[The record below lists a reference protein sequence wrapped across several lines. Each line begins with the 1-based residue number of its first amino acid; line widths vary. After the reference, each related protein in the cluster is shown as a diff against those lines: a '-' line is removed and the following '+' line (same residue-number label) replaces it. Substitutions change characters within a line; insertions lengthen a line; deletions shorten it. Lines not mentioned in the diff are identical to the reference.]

1 MHANLEV
8 KGTLAKLLAT
18 EDLVVEHRR
27 VETAQFDVDRRVLTL
42 PLWEASDNIIDVL
55 VAHEVGHALYT
66 PNIDPDCKAPQQFLN
81 ITEDVRVE
89 KLMKRKYLGIGKS
102 FYRGYKELNEMD
114 FFELRDLD
122 TYNLADKINL
132 HFKIGPF
139 LGIKF
144 TQQEQEIVDV
154 IEKSETFEEAIAA
167 AETLYNY
174 CREEQRKENQQRRE
188 ESSTPE
194 VSVGSNDSSSDID
207 SNNNSPVSDSS
218 SSNDVEGGSSSSPDD
233 TGNDDSDVTVETQKS
248 LGGNL
253 QKLAQKDQFHE
264 YVYIEKPHMIPDEII
279 VRNEEI
285 SEVCE
290 EFWDRIY
297 AAPLNKSSYLDYADD
312 ALVQYKK
319 DAEKEVNYL
328 VKEFECRKSAD
339 AYARAATARTGVLD
353 TTKLH
358 TYKYNEDLFKKVTV
372 LPDGKNHGLLF
383 LLDWSG
389 SMHNMLASTVKQ
401 LLNLVWFCKKVQ
413 IPFRV
418 YGFTNCYYADV
429 DDTSYYHRRS
439 EQSLIKEPKRNEI
452 WIDESYR
459 LLEFLTSEG
468 NAKDFERQ
476 LRTFWRMAY
485 SMNRDTR
492 CFDIPQRFQLSG
504 TPLDTS
510 LIVLHEIIPQFK
522 KKYGLEKVQTIIL
535 TDGESEPLG
544 YGRKTENPRTLD
556 IKIFKRQVRS
566 RHVYIRDRKLGTTY
580 RLEEWIKGTDVLVR
594 YLQDTFPDVNFI
606 GIRLTSNGDFSK
618 MLRWWGL
625 QYDEKIHERWKRD
638 KSAAIDLGSYSK
650 FFAIST
656 KEMNNDVEFD
666 PPFMASKAQIKSAF
680 KKSLNKSKFNRKI
693 LSEFVEL
700 VA

>member
-1 MHANLEV
+1 MQTNLEV

-18 EDLVVEHRR
+18 EDLVVEHRP

-42 PLWEASDNIIDVL
+42 PIWDTTSNIIDVL
-55 VAHEVGHALYT
+55 VAHEVGHALFT
-66 PNIDPDCKAPQQFLN
+66 PNVDPVCDAPQQFLN

-89 KLMKRKYLGIGKS
+89 KLMKRKYLGIAKS

-114 FFELRDLD
+114 FFEVDDLD

-144 TQQEQEIVDV
+144 TPQEEELVNV
-154 IEKSETFEEAIAA
+154 VENSETFEDSIAA
-167 AETLYNY
+167 AEALYNF
-174 CREEQRKENQQRRE
+174 CRIEQEKQNKGNK
-188 ESSTPE
+188 SSTPE

-207 SNNNSPVSDSS
+207 SDNNSPVSDSS
-218 SSNDVEGGSSSSPDD
+218 SSDDVESGSSSSTDD
-233 TGNDDSDVTVETQKS
+233 SGSNDSDVDIKTQKS

-253 QKLAQKDQFHE
+253 KKLAHKPIRD

-279 VRNEEI
+279 IRNEEI
-285 SEVCE
+285 SQVCE

-297 AAPLNKSSYLDYADD
+297 AEPLNKTSYLQAADD
-312 ALVQYKK
+312 SLVQYKK
-319 DAEKEVNYL
+319 DSEKEVNYL

-339 AYARAATARTGVLD
+339 AYARASTARTGVLD

-372 LPDGKNHGLLF
+372 LPDGKNHGVLF

-389 SMHNMLASTVKQ
+389 SLHNVLGSTVKQ

-418 YGFTNCYYADV
+418 YGFTNCYFESDDKYRYFTRRS
-429 DDTSYYHRRS
+429 DTS
-439 EQSLIKEPKRNEI
+439 LINEPQRNEI
-452 WIDESYR
+452 WIDSSYR
-459 LLEFLTSEG
+459 LLEFLSSEG

-476 LRTFWRMAY
+476 IRTFWRMAH
-485 SMNRDTR
+485 SMDKKSRS
-492 CFDIPQRFQLSG
+492 FEIPQRYYLSG

-522 KKYGLEKVQTIIL
+522 KKYGLEKVQTIVL

-544 YGRKTENPRTLD
+544 YGCVTEHPRTLD
-556 IKIFKRQVRS
+556 RKLFRRSVRGS
-566 RHVYIRDRKLGTTY
+566 HTYIRDRNTGNTYKMSEWILGTN
-580 RLEEWIKGTDVLVR
+580 VLVQ
-594 YLQDTFPDVNFI
+594 YLQDSFPDVNFI
-606 GIRLTSNGDFSK
+606 GIRLTTNGDFNK
-618 MLRWWGL
+618 MLKWHGVDNIRVK
-625 QYDEKIHERWKRD
+625 EKWVRN
-638 KSAAIDLGSYSK
+638 KSVALEIGNFTK

-656 KEMNNDVEFD
+656 KEMDNEVEFD
-666 PPFMASKAQIKSAF
+666 PPECATKAQIRSAF

>member
-1 MHANLEV
+1 MQTNLEV

-18 EDLVVEHRR
+18 EDLVVEHRP

-42 PLWEASDNIIDVL
+42 PIWDTTSNIIDVL
-55 VAHEVGHALYT
+55 VAHEVGHALFT
-66 PNIDPDCKAPQQFLN
+66 PNVDPVCEAPKNFLN

-89 KLMKRKYLGIGKS
+89 KLMKRKYLGIAKS

-114 FFELRDLD
+114 FFEVDDLD

-144 TQQEQEIVDV
+144 TPQEEELVNV
-154 IEKSETFEEAIAA
+154 VENSETFEDSIAA
-167 AETLYNY
+167 AEALYNF
-174 CREEQRKENQQRRE
+174 CRIEQEKQNKGN
-188 ESSTPE
+188 ESGSSEGSFDFDYSSSNGDSDNDSTVP
-194 VSVGSNDSSSDID
+194 DASSSD
-207 SNNNSPVSDSS
+207 
-218 SSNDVEGGSSSSPDD
+218 DVESGSSSSTDD
-233 TGNDDSDVTVETQKS
+233 SRSNDSDVDIKTQKS

-253 QKLAQKDQFHE
+253 KKLVHKPVRD

-279 VRNEEI
+279 IRNEEI
-285 SEVCE
+285 SQVCE

-297 AAPLNKSSYLDYADD
+297 AEPLNKTSYLQAADD
-312 ALVQYKK
+312 SLVQYKK
-319 DAEKEVNYL
+319 DSEKEVNYL

-339 AYARAATARTGVLD
+339 AYARASTARTGVLD

-389 SMHNMLASTVKQ
+389 SMHNVLGSTVKQ

-418 YGFTNCYYADV
+418 YGFTNCYFESN
-429 DDTSYYHRRS
+429 DDYRYFHRRS
-439 EQSLIKEPKRNEI
+439 DKSLINEPQRNEI
-452 WIDESYR
+452 WIDSSYR
-459 LLEFLTSEG
+459 LLEFLSSEG

-476 LRTFWRMAY
+476 IRTFWRMAH
-485 SMNRDTR
+485 SMDKTSRS
-492 CFDIPQRFQLSG
+492 FDIPQRYHLSG

-544 YGRKTENPRTLD
+544 YGCVTEHPRTLD
-556 IKIFKRQVRS
+556 RKIFRRNVRGS
-566 RHVYIRDRKLGTTY
+566 HTYIRDRNTGNTYKMSEWILGTN
-580 RLEEWIKGTDVLVR
+580 VLVQ
-594 YLQDTFPDVNFI
+594 YLQDSFPDVNFI
-606 GIRLTSNGDFSK
+606 GIRLTTNGDFNK
-618 MLRWWGL
+618 MLKWHGVDNIRVK
-625 QYDEKIHERWKRD
+625 EKWVRN
-638 KSAAIDLGSYSK
+638 KSVALEIGNFTK

-656 KEMNNDVEFD
+656 KEMDNEVEFD
-666 PPFMASKAQIKSAF
+666 PPECATKAQIRSAF